1 MGGYFQIVDPISK
14 DMKFKSMIFDYD
26 IVVGF
31 PDERDRVAALPSHEL
46 RGCKRSLYHQ
56 R

>member
-1 MGGYFQIVDPISK
+1 MGVYSKVDPISK
-14 DMKFKSMIFDYD
+14 DMMSKSMIFDCD

-31 PDERDRVAALPSHEL
+31 PDERDRLAALPSHEL